1 MIVEAGKP
9 EIGKVGHR
17 RRPKEELM
25 LFMSEGSLLVEF
37 PFPQKRSI
45 FFLLR
50 PSMDWMKSTHIME
63 VNLLYP
69 KSTDLK
75 VNLI

>member
-50 PSMDWMKSTHIME
+50 PSMD
-63 VNLLYP
+63 
-69 KSTDLK
+69 
-75 VNLI
+75 